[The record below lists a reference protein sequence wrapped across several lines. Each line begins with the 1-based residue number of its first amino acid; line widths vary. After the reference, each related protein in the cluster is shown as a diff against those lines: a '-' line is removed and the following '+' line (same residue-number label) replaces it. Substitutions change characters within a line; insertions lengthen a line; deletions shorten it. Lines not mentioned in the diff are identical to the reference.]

1 MATLPCE
8 DCATGHL
15 HKGHPRGRVETLH
28 GLPTYVTE
36 PPSDAPPKGLV
47 VMIPDAFGWETPN
60 SRLLCDTYAERAGVL
75 VYLPEFQDGHH
86 LPLSLMTDMG
96 TMTSGENSML
106 KKIPSALRVAY
117 NMAPFL
123 YLTRPSV
130 TTPRVQS
137 FFASLRSSSSSVS
150 SFPVF
155 AAGFCWGG
163 LYAITLTHSTS
174 ITTEGKPLV
183 DAAFTAHPSNLSL
196 PGDIE
201 KVERP
206 LSVCQG
212 TQDFVLDMKGVK
224 QIEQV
229 LEKKNQVGA
238 GDGTANGRHEI
249 QIVEGAKHGFAVR
262 GNPDDELE
270 MGQAQRAE
278 DQAVAW
284 FKRWIAETG
293 MGGGGKAS

>member
-1 MATLPCE
+1 MSTLPCE

-15 HKGHPRGRVETLH
+15 HQGDPRGRVETIH
-28 GLPTYVTE
+28 GLPSYITE
-36 PPSDAPPKGLV
+36 PSSGAPPKGLV

-60 SRLLCDTYAERAGVL
+60 NRLLCDTYAERAGVL

-86 LPLSLMTDMG
+86 LPMSMMTDMG
-96 TMTSGENSML
+96 TMTSSDSSML
-106 KKIPSALRVAY
+106 KKIPSTLRVAY

-130 TTPRVQS
+130 TKPRIQS
-137 FFASLRSSSSSVS
+137 FFTSLRSSSSFTSTL
-150 SFPVF
+150 PTF

-163 LYAITLTHSTS
+163 LYAINLTHSTS
-174 ITTEGKPLV
+174 VTQEGKPLI
-183 DAAFTAHPSNLSL
+183 DAAFTAHPSNLTL
-196 PGDIE
+196 PNDIE
-201 KVERP
+201 KFEQP

-229 LEKKNQVGA
+229 LEKKNKASG
-238 GDGTANGRHEI
+238 GDGTSKGRHEI
-249 QIVEGAKHGFAVR
+249 QVLEGAKHGFAVR
-262 GNPDDELE
+262 GNPRDEVE
-270 MGQAQRAE
+270 MEQAQRAE

-284 FKRWIAETG
+284 FERWIAEARREEEA
-293 MGGGGKAS
+293 KAS